1 MKVTIIAEDGPV
13 IYEDASFVEIEAKEP
28 VQLEGTHEGGVQIS
42 RREE

>member
-13 IYEDASFVEIEAKEP
+13 IYEDASFVEIEAAEP
-28 VQLEGTHEGGVQIS
+28 VELEGTSKDGVQVW